1 VVTSRELTGIPNTPI
16 EIVIPPTYGTAEV
29 QSNGN
34 LIYTSSLTDPEST
47 VVDVVEYKFTNLVGA
62 VQVARK
68 EFVLGQAGDVPRI
81 IQTGA
86 EGSSLI
92 LNYTLIFAFVLGS
105 LFISRRFKR
114 NGIWVRREK

>member
-16 EIVIPPTYGTAEV
+16 EIVTPPTYGTAEV

-34 LIYTSSLTDPEST
+34 LIYTSNLTDPEST

-68 EFVLGQAGDVPRI
+68 EFVLEQAGDVPRI

-105 LFISRRFKR
+105 LFISRRFKL